1 MPKESLY
8 DSMVNEVDIFTELLM
23 EDFEC
28 EFLFEITIRNLKA
41 LVPDLSREEVE
52 DLQRRFL
59 KYSSRNEGYYYEKAQ
74 HRKNK

>member
-8 DSMVNEVDIFTELLM
+8 DSMINEVDSFTELMM
-23 EDFEC
+23 EDFDC
-28 EFLFEITIRNLKA
+28 EFLFDISIRQLKA

-59 KYSSRNEGYYYEKAQ
+59 KYSSRNEGYYYEKVQ
-74 HRKNK
+74 RRKNK